1 MRGGN
6 PLRPPLSF
14 RCIFVVPRIRL
25 LYVNNL
31 NLLVLTPVRGDN
43 PIGGEGRSAYAPLR
57 YAQHRAVPSLPFSFS
72 PRAPFS
78 LSSLSP
84 VPPSRRPA
92 SARSCACAPPSLTF
106 LVLLPSMFCFTKKAI
121 VHFSIVTFILNFIEQ
136 LLFSNFI
143 RRL

>member
-1 MRGGN
+1 M
-6 PLRPPLSF
+6 LLFLSSCF
-14 RCIFVVPRIRL
+14 FSACWWIYDSCSSQPAIVCEYSL
-25 LYVNNL
+25 LL
-31 NLLVLTPVRGDN
+31 ALTPVRGDN
-43 PIGGEGRSAYAPLR
+43 QKGKEGRSAYAPLR

-106 LVLLPSMFCFTKKAI
+106 LVLLPSMFRFTSTNPPNFSCF
-121 VHFSIVTFILNFIEQ
+121 VHPQLYRTFFSYFMSWL
-136 LLFSNFI
+136 
-143 RRL
+143 